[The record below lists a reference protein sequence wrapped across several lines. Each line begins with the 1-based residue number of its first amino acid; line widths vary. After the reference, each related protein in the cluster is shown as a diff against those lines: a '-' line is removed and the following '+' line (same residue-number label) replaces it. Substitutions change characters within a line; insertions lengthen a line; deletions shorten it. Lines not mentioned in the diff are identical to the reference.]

1 MNVEELKF
9 ELRRIFGGIEFNKEF
24 DKYALTMKNLD
35 INLIPQCIKVKNEE
49 IFAIPA
55 KKPRDN
61 LIFIKKI
68 IRKFFCL

>member
-35 INLIPQCIKVKNEE
+35 INLIP
-49 IFAIPA
+49 
-55 KKPRDN
+55 
-61 LIFIKKI
+61 
-68 IRKFFCL
+68 